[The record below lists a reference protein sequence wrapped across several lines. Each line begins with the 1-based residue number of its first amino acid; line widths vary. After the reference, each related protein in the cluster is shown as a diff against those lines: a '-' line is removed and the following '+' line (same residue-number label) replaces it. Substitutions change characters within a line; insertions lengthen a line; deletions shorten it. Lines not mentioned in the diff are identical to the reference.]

1 MSPPDEAAPVAPQ
14 PGDAALVV
22 PHSPADLFFS
32 FNRLALQGF
41 GGVLAVAQVE
51 LVERKR
57 WLNREQFLEL
67 LAISQVLPGPNI
79 VNLALGFGDR
89 HFGWRGAIAALGG
102 LIVVPLAIVMAL
114 TLVYAQFSDRPAVA
128 GALRGMG
135 AVAAGLVAATALKL
149 VTGLRRN
156 CLGPVLCAVVAA
168 AAFAMLVVWRVP
180 LVWVILGLGSL
191 ACFVAWWRLER

>member
-1 MSPPDEAAPVAPQ
+1 MIATEEPS
-14 PGDAALVV
+14 LVT

-67 LAISQVLPGPNI
+67 LSISQVLPGPNI
-79 VNLALGFGDR
+79 VNLALSFGDR
-89 HFGWRGAIAALGG
+89 HFGWRGALAALGG

-114 TLVYAQFSDRPAVA
+114 TLVYARFSEWPAVA

-149 VTGLRRN
+149 ATGLRRN
-156 CLGPVLCAVVAA
+156 RLGAAGCAAVAA
-168 AAFAMLVVWRVP
+168 IAFALLVGWRVP
-180 LVWVILGLGSL
+180 LVWVILGLGSV
-191 ACFVAWWRLER
+191 ACLWAWTRSAP

>member
-1 MSPPDEAAPVAPQ
+1 MNPEPAPPPVAPR
-14 PGDAALVV
+14 
-22 PHSPADLFFS
+22 SPADLFFS

-57 WLNREQFLEL
+57 WLDREQFLEL
-67 LAISQVLPGPNI
+67 LSISQVLPGPNI

-89 HFGWRGAIAALGG
+89 HFGWRGALAALGG
-102 LIVVPLAIVMAL
+102 LIAVPLAIVMAL
-114 TLVYAQFSDRPAVA
+114 TLVYARFSDWPAVA

-156 CLGPVLCAVVAA
+156 RMGPLTCAAIAIVA
-168 AAFAMLVVWRVP
+168 FGLLVGWRVP
-180 LVWVILGLGSL
+180 LVWVILGLGTL
-191 ACFVAWWRLER
+191 ACLVAWSRLEP